1 MFARGRTSVTLAL
14 DPRPMQ
20 LAPIR
25 TPEVGLAVSRTG
37 SRAVRA
43 IAFTLE
49 TWSRLRLDGAKLTFE
64 ERARELAW
72 VAENT
77 CAVHGVRTRVRGDVP
92 REPALLVANHV
103 TYFDP
108 LVIASSVP
116 CTAVA
121 KREVADWPCIGE
133 MSRRLGVLF
142 VDRNDPLSGARALR
156 TMLRAFECG
165 VSVLVFPEGTT
176 TRGDGVLPFKRGS
189 FGAAALAGVPV
200 VPVALRYHEAHA
212 PWVGNELFV
221 PHYLRTMA
229 EPCTQVSLEFLPAL
243 SPLRRAPELTAERAR
258 RAIVERLARSDGP
271 LGRVASFEDGHDVAF
286 A

>member
-1 MFARGRTSVTLAL
+1 
-14 DPRPMQ
+14 MQ

-25 TPEVGLAVSRTG
+25 TPQVGSALSRTG
-37 SRAVRA
+37 SRAARA
-43 IAFTLE
+43 IAFALE
-49 TWSRLRLDGAKLTFE
+49 TWSRLRLDRAQLTLE

-72 VAENT
+72 IAENT
-77 CAVHGVRTRVRGDVP
+77 CAVHGVRTRLRGDLP

-121 KREVADWPCIGE
+121 KREVASWPCIGE
-133 MSRRLGVLF
+133 LSRRLGVLF
-142 VDRNDPLSGARALR
+142 VDRDDPLSGARALR
-156 TMLRAFECG
+156 TMLRAFERG

-176 TRGDGVLPFKRGS
+176 TRGDGVLPFKRGA
-189 FGAAALAGVPV
+189 FGAAAIAGVPV
-200 VPVALRYHEAHA
+200 VPIALRYHEAHA
-212 PWVGNELFV
+212 PWVGNDLFV

-229 EPCTQVSLEFLPAL
+229 EPVTQVSVEFLPPL
-243 SPLRRAPELTAERAR
+243 SVSRSDPAQTAECAR
-258 RAIVERLARSDGP
+258 RAILTRLAQADAP
-271 LGRVASFEDGHDVAF
+271 PACVPSFSDGHDVAF